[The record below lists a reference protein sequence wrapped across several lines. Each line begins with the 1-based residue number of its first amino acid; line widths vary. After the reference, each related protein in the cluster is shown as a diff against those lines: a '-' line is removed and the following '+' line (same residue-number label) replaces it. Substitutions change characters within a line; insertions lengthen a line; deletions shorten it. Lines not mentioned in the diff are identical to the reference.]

1 MPSPTLPTSSCED
14 LEAAA
19 TAAARLVAACQKT
32 VEDAK
37 AYEAELAQL
46 RVRHAAILQLREA
59 SAGARAKVQDAIA
72 AVARAVQRKAA
83 AVIKRA
89 AGQRAEA
96 RASARVALEQA
107 LAACGG
113 MDIDPTTLSPMHA
126 AAHTEALRYLHEDL
140 AAEPPVET
148 IVQVWRSMTCTTAAE
163 LHVPPCPWFVRLRA
177 CGCVCRAVTPAA
189 TAASP
194 RCHPG
199 RRGEGRRPGGQAD
212 EVEAGPATRPRP
224 HP

>member
-1 MPSPTLPTSSCED
+1 VPSPTLSTSSCED

-19 TAAARLVAACQKT
+19 TAAARLVAACEKT

-72 AVARAVQRKAA
+72 AVARAVQREAA

-89 AGQRAEA
+89 AEQRAAA

-126 AAHTEALRYLHEDL
+126 AAHTEALRCLHEDL

-148 IVQVWRSMTCTTAAE
+148 IVQVWRPMTCTLYYRSRTPRHA
-163 LHVPPCPWFVRLRA
+163 VPTCDVLVCSFA
-177 CGCVCRAVTPAA
+177 CMCVCRAVTPAA

-194 RCHPG
+194 RCHTG
-199 RRGEGRRPGGQAD
+199 RRGEGRRPGGQGD
-212 EVEAGPATRPRP
+212 
-224 HP
+224 